1 MGEDDK
7 NADWQLE
14 SLLYDMAKD
23 PSDARAVT
31 QILMAYIRDSRAVQA
46 QADLA
51 LRDMATRVARV
62 EAAVFGDGDGV
73 GLRQQVREIGRQL
86 TEFRHFFER
95 VGIALT
101 GGIAV
106 LIAVQLLEML
116 R

>member
-51 LRDMATRVARV
+51 LRDMATRWRGWRRPCLAMAMGWACASRCGRS
-62 EAAVFGDGDGV
+62 AAN
-73 GLRQQVREIGRQL
+73 
-86 TEFRHFFER
+86 
-95 VGIALT
+95 
-101 GGIAV
+101 
-106 LIAVQLLEML
+106 
-116 R
+116 

>member
-46 QADLA
+46 QADL
-51 LRDMATRVARV
+51 VARV